1 MSYTKL
7 SSSILTSTL
16 WMEDDATR
24 IVWVTMLAMK
34 DRHGEVMGSVP
45 GLANI
50 ARVPV
55 AACRAAIQ
63 KFLSPDPDSRTS
75 DYDGRRIE
83 VIRGGWAVLNHAA
96 YRDLDSDHDRKQ
108 RDAIRQQRCRA
119 KKPLPAP
126 NDVTVSRRDDAMSQ
140 RDSVTSHARSAIQM
154 QISDTDSKAVKTEEN
169 TSMPDSGESSGESAP
184 DSGPGHT
191 SKDDGFEE
199 LWDAYGLKKSR
210 PPAESAWRNLSKKSR
225 AAAMAAV
232 PAYVASTDRYDE
244 NTGKPKR
251 KYLQGWLNARRWEDE
266 ITVSEF
272 RPQAKVSP
280 EFTPDPPS
288 SPDIAWALQQIANAV
303 NP

>member
-7 SSSILTSTL
+7 SPSILTSTL

-34 DRHGEVMGSVP
+34 DRHGEVMGSIP

-55 AACRAAIQ
+55 SACRAAIQ
-63 KFLSPDPDSRTS
+63 KFLSPDPDSRTA

-108 RDAIRQQRCRA
+108 KDALRQQRCRA
-119 KKPLPAP
+119 KKPMPAP
-126 NDVTVSRRDDAMSQ
+126 SDVTMSQRDNAMSQ
-140 RDSVTSHARSAIQM
+140 RDSVTSHARSSIQI
-154 QISDTDSKAVKTEEN
+154 QISDTDSKSVNTKEN
-169 TSMPDSGESSGESAP
+169 TSMPDSGESSDGRVSA
-184 DSGPGHT
+184 DEPGAVPG
-191 SKDDGFEE
+191 DDGFEE
-199 LWDAYGLKKSR
+199 IWDSYDLKKSK
-210 PPAESAWRNLSKKSR
+210 PPAASAWRNLSKKNR
-225 AAAMAAV
+225 EAAMAAV

-244 NTGKPKR
+244 DTGKPKR

-266 ITVSEF
+266 ITVGTP
-272 RPQAKVSP
+272 PQRTRVAD
-280 EFTPDPPS
+280 FAPDPPS
-288 SPDIAWALQQIANAV
+288 SPDITWALQQIAEAGNK
-303 NP
+303 